1 MHDNRKEPRF
11 EENVIIS
18 FENATDE
25 ETLGSGIDEMPC
37 LLTELSEGGAR
48 VRVPRPFAVGTP
60 LLLHLVLEHDE
71 TEDEEAADDVYLQIH
86 AETRWAPDTS
96 TEPPFEIG
104 LSFAP
109 MPDSDLDV
117 LRDYIAQKHAKLA

>member
-1 MHDNRKEPRF
+1 MHHENRKEPRF

-48 VRVPRPFAVGTP
+48 VRVPQAFPIGTP
-60 LLLHLVLEHDE
+60 LLLHLVLEDDE
-71 TEDEEAADDVYLQIH
+71 NTDDEDIYLQIH
-86 AETRWAPDTS
+86 AETRWSPDPS
-96 TEPPFEIG
+96 EEPPHEIG

-109 MPDSDLDV
+109 MQTDDLEL
-117 LRDYIAQKHAKLA
+117 LREYIARKHGKLA